1 MHGKLSLLY
10 RMPILSLCTSCTNFQ
25 KERERE
31 RDAHR
36 RYIGGFGLWK
46 AVREEEG
53 EETFR
58 VDCAEEEA

>member
-1 MHGKLSLLY
+1 
-10 RMPILSLCTSCTNFQ
+10 MPILSLCTSCTNFQ